1 MKRARAYLYGVVGP
15 VTITHRQCAG
25 SLLSER
31 IPNLAELTVLI
42 LSPADTCSST
52 ENICI
57 FLFVLHARPS
67 SDVI

>member
-1 MKRARAYLYGVVGP
+1 MHTFAMLLAPLQSRTDSVQVVY
-15 VTITHRQCAG
+15 
-25 SLLSER
+25 SLSAPLTLLNS
-31 IPNLAELTVLI
+31 LTVLI

-57 FLFVLHARPS
+57 FPFVFHARPS